1 MEQIVLTLK
10 RFSKPLFILLLI
22 LCLFPFVTPPIALF
36 SGLVFAIVIGNPYSK
51 QSKKASKMLLQY
63 AVVGLG
69 FGMNLQASLAAGKDG
84 IVFTIVS
91 VIGVMLLGVFMTKKM
106 KIDEKT
112 GYLISAGTAICG
124 GSAIAATAPVMNA
137 KEHTISV
144 ALGTVFILN
153 AIALFIFPP
162 IGHWLD
168 MTQQQFGT
176 WAAIAIHDTSSVV
189 GAGEVYGPEALQ
201 VATTVKLTRA
211 LWIIP
216 MALVTSYIFKA
227 KDQKI
232 SIPWFI
238 LFFVLAMILNT
249 YAPLPQMLNDV
260 IGFVSKKALTVTL
273 FLIGSGLSLGVI
285 REVGIKPLVLGVALW
300 VIIGVS
306 SLAVI
311 MYI

>member
-232 SIPWFI
+232 S
-238 LFFVLAMILNT
+238 
-249 YAPLPQMLNDV
+249 
-260 IGFVSKKALTVTL
+260 
-273 FLIGSGLSLGVI
+273 
-285 REVGIKPLVLGVALW
+285 
-300 VIIGVS
+300 
-306 SLAVI
+306 
-311 MYI
+311 